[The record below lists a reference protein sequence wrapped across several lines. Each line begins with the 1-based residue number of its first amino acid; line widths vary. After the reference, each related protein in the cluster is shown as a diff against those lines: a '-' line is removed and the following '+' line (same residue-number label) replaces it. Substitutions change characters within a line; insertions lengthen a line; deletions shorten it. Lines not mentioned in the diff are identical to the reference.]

1 MDITS
6 RRNLWDILKKIVQG
20 KIVILT
26 THFME
31 EAQILGDR
39 IGILSEGKMQVV
51 GTPLELIDKYTNNV
65 NLNIIKHADANEDK
79 IIGHVLQSFGDL
91 DIYFENFN
99 RNILFRIPTNVIEI
113 NWKNFFELLDRKL
126 DNLKI
131 KSYEESIYCDDGFYA
146 GHGCHI
152 VQTGSEG
159 CSYSRGSC
167 CRSSSY
173 TESAG

>member
-1 MDITS
+1 
-6 RRNLWDILKKIVQG
+6 
-20 KIVILT
+20 
-26 THFME
+26 ME

-131 KSYEESIYCDDGFYA
+131 KSYSISKSTLEDVFINFA
-146 GHGCHI
+146 KI
-152 VQTGSEG
+152 VNKNSKDKIIQNYNMSI
-159 CSYSRGSC
+159 CYF
-167 CRSSSY
+167 
-173 TESAG
+173 